1 MAAGQARS
9 TLVFVQSVCTFL
21 VSLDVSS
28 CLHVSLSLVAGHTKA
43 ARRFLER
50 VCPVVYVVLII
61 ISSKLASHHRRH
73 ERSCANQP
81 AQTDQQV
88 TEAQVR
94 CLRQFH
100 ANLQPGRTHLCLLS
114 RSAPHEDEPCPVL
127 KRPSLLTRLADSG
140 DQSQPVTKYTQP
152 VHQLSTLAETAA
164 RTGNGQLPAA
174 SGRCPVCGD
183 HMAADLLPAH
193 VEQELSVL
201 ADEDAGS
208 NVSTSDAQA
217 AALTQPHRP
226 GPLQPLQSLARRPNA
241 MWKAESS
248 HQPQHSKVLSNIG
261 TMHARTCTTGLCFRA

>member
-1 MAAGQARS
+1 MS
-9 TLVFVQSVCTFL
+9 DLVQTN
-21 VSLDVSS
+21 
-28 CLHVSLSLVAGHTKA
+28 LH
-43 ARRFLER
+43 R
-50 VCPVVYVVLII
+50 LINK
-61 ISSKLASHHRRH
+61 SQKR
-73 ERSCANQP
+73 
-81 AQTDQQV
+81 
-88 TEAQVR
+88 
-94 CLRQFH
+94 
-100 ANLQPGRTHLCLLS
+100 

-164 RTGNGQLPAA
+164 RRGNGQLPAA

-248 HQPQHSKVLSNIG
+248 HQPQHSKVMVLGGTHNDIQANVSHGRRSKRCQIRAFNHYSNGGG
-261 TMHARTCTTGLCFRA
+261 TWDSDMVGLDGITEPNSSWEGRGVISLGR